1 VGVLM
6 KSGTSKRDME
16 MALDNIRRTLAAR
29 GETGPYRIGVFA
41 HGRHWPV
48 TGMYPA
54 RPTPRPTP
62 IPEPSKRG
70 KRKWWHRNHQ
80 GEETRWL
87 SKLPRSR
94 LPHGRTLRGV
104 LLHVLQSGSGET
116 VPPFRLTLTS
126 RARPPK
132 IRPTVVGDVFGP

>member
-1 VGVLM
+1 
-6 KSGTSKRDME
+6 ME

-62 IPEPSKRG
+62 IPEPSKRRKG
-70 KRKWWHRNHQ
+70 DEPPESASGGTETTKEKRRD
-80 GEETRWL
+80 G
-87 SKLPRSR
+87 
-94 LPHGRTLRGV
+94 
-104 LLHVLQSGSGET
+104 
-116 VPPFRLTLTS
+116 
-126 RARPPK
+126 
-132 IRPTVVGDVFGP
+132 